1 MKISFLIIAVMFGI
15 SLTFTITGL
24 VTFDLTVQEIK
35 KLLGSRNE
43 GFAFNMIQNLDRH
56 IESRISDF
64 QELSKTELLRDTL
77 LDSNKEF
84 EKLENIKA
92 YLQIKEQE
100 IEFTEDNPFIGGV
113 SDVALTRDLL
123 ETIEFYQDEYG
134 YDVVEEL
141 FVTNAYGANVALA
154 SGISDYSQSDEEWWQ
169 QTKENG
175 QYIGKLQFNE
185 TYQNYS
191 IEFAYSV
198 MDTDGNFIG
207 ILRVLITL
215 DDLLNDF
222 IQESALLTIPGR
234 TVLLLD
240 HDGAQIFSNKE
251 IFLNESPISYF
262 RTIQKG
268 NDVGFFELGD
278 DDDVDNFRLV
288 SYAQSTGYR
297 TFEGFD
303 WIVVVEQNSSSI
315 VNEFVELRNSI
326 IGVSI
331 LGMIASI
338 IGAFLISSTV
348 SSPLKH
354 LAITAN
360 SISNGDFKTTNT
372 KTNKI
377 DEINTISRS
386 FDDMAKN
393 LQKLI
398 NTEKQLAEANVKIKN
413 ERLTAIGEVSA
424 SMAHNIK
431 NPLATVKSSAEI
443 LQKNSK
449 NDDEIK
455 DVVRRMNRS
464 IDTISHQ
471 INDVLNYVRVTPLD
485 VKLIKISDLMQSA
498 KNSIEIPH
506 NILLEIPET
515 ELQITGDSEK
525 LEIVFINIFLN
536 AIQAIGKDDGKISCM
551 IEQKNSN
558 IIIKIQNSGSNIPEE
573 ILSHIFQPLVTSKQK
588 GTGLGLSTCKN
599 IIEQHK
605 GTISAQ
611 NNPTCFIITMPISSE

>member
-1 MKISFLIIAVMFGI
+1 MFGI